1 MNKPTIYDIAREA
14 NVSIATVSKVINGI
28 GRVSDATRKRVLQIV
43 ADLNFEPNV
52 VASALAGGNTRTIG
66 LLLPDVNNPYFSEIV
81 RGAEDEAFGRGYS
94 VLICNTDHNAKK
106 EHEYIRTLRQKQMD
120 GIAIATGS
128 TPAQT
133 IEELVEGKIPV
144 VLLSRSILG
153 ASVAT
158 VAVDSYAG
166 GRLAAEYLISL
177 GHKAVGYLS
186 EPLTVTSSVERLRGF
201 QEVMDEHGRTTVLS
215 SDHGFG
221 ITTGQRMAAQLLSN
235 PEITALFGANDQL
248 AVGALQACREMG
260 RKVPEQI
267 SVVGFDDTVFAK
279 IVTPTLTTVAQ
290 PMYQM
295 GAQTLRLLIEAIE
308 TGVQPTKSIV
318 FPPELMIRESAGP
331 IRFHERAGS
340 QPG

>member
-81 RGAEDEAFGRGYS
+81 RGAEDEAFGCGYS

-144 VLLSRSILG
+144 VLLSRSIEG
-153 ASVAT
+153 TSVAT

-201 QEVMDEHGRTTVLS
+201 QEVMDEQGRTTVLP
-215 SDHGFG
+215 SDYGFG

-290 PMYQM
+290 PMYQL

-331 IRFHERAGS
+331 IRS
-340 QPG
+340 LP

>member
-331 IRFHERAGS
+331 IRS
-340 QPG
+340 LP